1 MDYSKYIAKSRIVD
15 VKSSHLEGALS
26 EMLESIPAHLLEEGQ
41 AKDNILA
48 DLIAREQDI
57 TTYLGDGILMPHT
70 KAKIKN
76 SYLFVVARC
85 ENGLVFDNKS
95 EYKETRLIFML
106 LANQEHKNYLNILA
120 SLARIFSQDEIIS
133 DIIAS
138 ASFANFRDK
147 VWAVFKRR
155 GQDKLGNAL
164 NIAPR
169 MSLATKS
176 FMNKAKQIAK
186 ISKANTIFLLGDT
199 FPNGLDLDDIFTDFK
214 TLIVTE
220 RSSNFF
226 EGKKL
231 SFINV
236 RAFSTKRMSQLGSAL
251 LMGITKGIIGIGDKI
266 CCIGGIKESGIADCI
281 TVVDVAKEFSKILNF
296 KGQLLPNDV
305 KPEVVERI
313 LAITTELSV
322 EGREGKPIGCLF
334 VIGDAQNVLALSKQL
349 VLNPFYGYKR
359 EDRSILNPFM
369 DETVKELSMI
379 DGAMIIDGTGVL
391 ETAGTLIHTPDFTL
405 NLQGGLG
412 ARHAAAYSISLSADC
427 LAIVVSSSTGIIT
440 IFRNGEILSLN
451 EKTYF

>member
-1 MDYSKYIAKSRIVD
+1 MDYSKYIAKSRIID
-15 VKSSHLEGALS
+15 IESSHLEGALA
-26 EMLESIPAHLLEEGQ
+26 EMLDCIPPHLLEENQ
-41 AKDNILA
+41 NKDNILA

-57 TTYLGDGILMPHT
+57 STYLGDGILMPHT
-70 KAKIKN
+70 KANIKH

-85 ENGLVFDNKS
+85 PEGLSFDNKS
-95 EYKETRLIFML
+95 EYKDTKLIFML
-106 LANQEHKNYLNILA
+106 LANQGHKNYLNILA

-138 ASFANFRDK
+138 ADFANFRDK
-147 VWAVFKRR
+147 VWAVFKKRS
-155 GQDKLGNAL
+155 QDSNAL
-164 NIAPR
+164 NIAPK
-169 MSLATKS
+169 MSLSTKS

-199 FPNGLDLDDIFTDFK
+199 FPNGLNLDTVFDDFK

-266 CCIGGIKESGIADCI
+266 CCIGGIKESGIVDCI

-379 DGAMIIDGTGVL
+379 DGAMIIDGNGVL

-412 ARHAAAYSISLSADC
+412 ARHAAAYSISLAADC